1 MLITL
6 VIKVGHKDE
15 IIEGTGNHTENQENI
30 KKQDKTG
37 QSRTKRTK
45 IFCLVLFLAV
55 NCVQAHYN
63 NMSTLSFLFD
73 FFAPYWSILVVFGC
87 VLSCFVVC
95 CRVWSCSVLL
105 GCVLSSLFLFTP
117 YLSLLVYLLAL
128 FVFLFVPFCSVLFLL
143 GHVSSCFVSL
153 SPV

>member
-45 IFCLVLFLAV
+45 FFCLVLFLAV

-87 VLSCFVVC
+87 VLSCFVVFGPVLYC
-95 CRVWSCSVLL
+95 LVVFCPVCSFLLPICPYWSTYWPC
-105 GCVLSSLFLFTP
+105 LFSCL
-117 YLSLLVYLLAL
+117 
-128 FVFLFVPFCSVLFLL
+128 FLFVPFCSCWVMFRL
-143 GHVSSCFVSL
+143 VSSR
-153 SPV
+153 